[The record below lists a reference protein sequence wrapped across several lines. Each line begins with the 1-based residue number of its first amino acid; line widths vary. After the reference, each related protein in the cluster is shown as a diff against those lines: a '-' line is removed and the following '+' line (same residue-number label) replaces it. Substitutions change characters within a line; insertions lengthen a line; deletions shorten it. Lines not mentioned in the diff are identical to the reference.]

1 MSREENIAV
10 FQDTC
15 QYFEKPFF
23 AELIQESL
31 KNQKIIY
38 ENEKVEVASEP
49 RFQKKAVVRV
59 SGEKSFESA
68 MKYRGEKVCVHNFAS
83 FTNPGG
89 GVTKGSSAQE
99 ESLYLVSTLYPLLS
113 DKKMRNVFHERHRR
127 MLRDGTVNA
136 SYNDDAIYTPGVM
149 VFKDDNRMLLLPRDQ
164 WMKLDVITLPAPN
177 LRPNPSNIWNPELS
191 KLLTLTDDELFAIHK
206 KRAKRLFEIAKVE
219 KADVLILG
227 AFGCGAFRNSPE
239 VVARAYY
246 EVVQEYRYDFKA
258 IEFAVYCS
266 KRDQKKNPTGNN
278 YAVFQREYKKFRC
291 EKMFDSARAFLS
303 EED

>member
-1 MSREENIAV
+1 M
-10 FQDTC
+10 
-15 QYFEKPFF
+15 
-23 AELIQESL
+23 
-31 KNQKIIY
+31 
-38 ENEKVEVASEP
+38 
-49 RFQKKAVVRV
+49 
-59 SGEKSFESA
+59 
-68 MKYRGEKVCVHNFAS
+68 
-83 FTNPGG
+83 
-89 GVTKGSSAQE
+89 
-99 ESLYLVSTLYPLLS
+99 
-113 DKKMRNVFHERHRR
+113 
-127 MLRDGTVNA
+127 
-136 SYNDDAIYTPGVM
+136 
-149 VFKDDNRMLLLPRDQ
+149 
-164 WMKLDVITLPAPN
+164 
-177 LRPNPSNIWNPELS
+177 
-191 KLLTLTDDELFAIHK
+191 TLTDDELFAIHK

-278 YAVFQREYKKFRC
+278 YAVFQREYKKFRR